1 MVQLNKNNITNQ
13 YLYGQLTTPTNLADE
28 SLIRS
33 KDVTTEV
40 EVDVIEFMVT
50 GAGRFAVGSQFTLV
64 QRFFAPFLTSP
75 TVPPGRYT
83 KAELGVITGLDTFSW
98 SMQQYNW
105 DDDIDDYFDR
115 VWVYNSMEF
124 SISDDAVFIVEADG
138 SKRIENFAVFPR
150 LNVQENFDLESD
162 DGLTG
167 IANSVV
173 KPYIDPW
180 GIGRK
185 VNINFSDADLI
196 PRTTY
201 TSQDFADDL
210 NRDWFVSTPE
220 AIARIALG
228 QDDFVDG
235 LFDDGV
241 TKFLDGNKPI
251 IYGSPDADSL
261 IASDI
266 DFISAPP
273 PFGLNEAPLL
283 APFRSNGLV
292 LIAGNGD
299 DTVKGLDRD
308 DLILGGEGNDNLDGG
323 LGDDIFVGGAG
334 NDTIEGGSFL
344 FGLFQGKD
352 TAVYRGA
359 LSEYDIEFLPDDSI
373 RLSDKVAGRD
383 DSDTLLGVDIA
394 KFSDISVN
402 LAPGQDIAFV
412 IDTTGSMFD
421 DIDAVK
427 ASASNIIDAIFNSE
441 GGFLNSRIAVV
452 GYNDPAT
459 NTFLSFTDQLKI
471 DDRKTAAINA
481 INSISV
487 GGGGD
492 FPEAVNAGL
501 IRALSGGAGEWREE
515 AASRRIILFGDAPP
529 KDTDLRAQVLELA
542 SNVGISFSSSSL
554 MSMSITGDIETSS
567 VANGLAVTRFAVTA
581 MDTDGAPVTIP
592 VEIFTVLIGNDPT
605 TTADFESLAA
615 ATGGKTFNAANASEV
630 VDVLIAAIKT
640 PINET
645 PIAQDDTATTQQDT
659 AVNVPVLI
667 NDSDSDGDALAIK
680 SFTQGSNGIVTLND
694 NGTSAD
700 TTDDFLV
707 YTPATQSDPSIGFI
721 DSFTYT
727 LSDRTGATSTAE
739 VSVAVGK
746 IENGGNGNDTLIGT
760 PGNDQLLGGNGNDIL
775 EGGLGDD
782 SLDAGLDD
790 DTLTDLEG
798 NNTFYTGEGNNV
810 VTAGSGN
817 DVIYAGSGNDII
829 NAGNGK
835 NQIYAAEGNN
845 LIGTGSG
852 DDVIYA
858 GSGSDWIFTGAG
870 DDVIYAA
877 EGNNLIAAGT
887 GDNLVYSGSDRDLF
901 VLVSG
906 AGSTTIDQFQ
916 SYDQLGL
923 LGGLSFD
930 QLSITTNQQGDEF
943 STRISIAA
951 TGDLLASLKWV
962 ETSSITPNSFVD
974 LESLGISLL
983 NGDASRSNLAGLM
996 TSGAETGLSVA
1007 SVLDLQ
1013 QQAIASGSPLNLA

>member
-1 MVQLNKNNITNQ
+1 M
-13 YLYGQLTTPTNLADE
+13 
-28 SLIRS
+28 
-33 KDVTTEV
+33 
-40 EVDVIEFMVT
+40 
-50 GAGRFAVGSQFTLV
+50 
-64 QRFFAPFLTSP
+64 
-75 TVPPGRYT
+75 
-83 KAELGVITGLDTFSW
+83 
-98 SMQQYNW
+98 
-105 DDDIDDYFDR
+105 
-115 VWVYNSMEF
+115 
-124 SISDDAVFIVEADG
+124 
-138 SKRIENFAVFPR
+138 
-150 LNVQENFDLESD
+150 
-162 DGLTG
+162 TG
-167 IANSVV
+167 IANLVA
-173 KPYIDPW
+173 KPYVDPW

-185 VNINFSDADLI
+185 VNINFSDPNLI

-201 TSQDFADDL
+201 TSQDYTDDL
-210 NRDWFVSTPE
+210 NRNFDSFLSNPE
-220 AIARIALG
+220 AIAKIALG

-251 IYGSPDADSL
+251 IYGSPDADNL
-261 IASDI
+261 IASNI
-266 DFISAPP
+266 DFSSNPSP
-273 PFGLNEAPLL
+273 LGLNQAPLL
-283 APFRSNGLV
+283 APFRGNGIV
-292 LIAGNGD
+292 LIAGNGN
-299 DTVKGLDRD
+299 DTVKGSDRD
-308 DLILGGEGNDNLDGG
+308 DRILSGEGNDNLDGG

-344 FGLFQGKD
+344 FGLFQGTD
-352 TAVYRGA
+352 TAVYGGA
-359 LSEYDIEFLPDDSI
+359 LSEYDIEFLSDDSI
-373 RLSDKVAGRD
+373 RISDKVAGRD
-383 DSDTLLGVDIA
+383 DSDTLKGVDIA
-394 KFSDISVN
+394 KFSDKSIN

-421 DIDAVK
+421 DIDAIK
-427 ASASNIIDAIFNSE
+427 ASASNIIDAIFDSE
-441 GGFLNSRIAVV
+441 RGFLNSRIAVV

-459 NTFLSFTDQLKI
+459 NTFLSFTDQPKI
-471 DDRKTAAINA
+471 DDRKTAALNA

-515 AASRRIILFGDAPP
+515 AVARRIILFGDAPP
-529 KDTDLRAQVLELA
+529 NDTDLRAQVLELA
-542 SNVGISFSSSSL
+542 SNVGTSFSSNSL
-554 MSMSITGDIETSS
+554 MSMSIAGDIETSS
-567 VANGLAVTRFAVTA
+567 VASGLAVTRFAVTA

-630 VDVLIAAIKT
+630 VDALIAAIKT
-640 PINET
+640 PINTTPINKT
-645 PIAQDDTATTQQDT
+645 PIAQDDTATTQQNT
-659 AVNVPVLI
+659 AVNLPVLI

-680 SFTQGSNGIVTLND
+680 SFTQGSNGMVTLND
-694 NGTSAD
+694 NGTSGD

-721 DSFTYT
+721 DSFKYT
-727 LSDRTGATSTAE
+727 LSDGNGATSTAA
-739 VSVAVGK
+739 VTVAVGK
-746 IENGGNGNDTLIGT
+746 IENGGNGNDTLTGT
-760 PGNDQLLGGNGNDIL
+760 PGNDRLLGGNGNDIL

-782 SLDAGLDD
+782 SLDAGLGD

-798 NNTFYTGEGNNV
+798 NNTFYTGEDNNV

-817 DVIYAGSGNDII
+817 DVIYAGSGRDII
-829 NAGNGK
+829 DAGNGK
-835 NQIYAAEGNN
+835 NQIYAVEGNN

-852 DDVIYA
+852 NDIVYA
-858 GSGSDWIFTGAG
+858 GSGSDWIFTGAR
-870 DDVIYAA
+870 DDVIYAT

-887 GDNLVYSGSDRDLF
+887 GDNLVYSGSGRDLF

-916 SYDQLGL
+916 SYDHLGL
-923 LGGLSFD
+923 IGGLSFD
-930 QLSITTNQQGDEF
+930 QLSITKNQQGNEF
-943 STRISIAA
+943 STRISIAS

-962 ETSSITPNSFVD
+962 ETSSITRNSFVD

-983 NGDASRSNLAGLM
+983 NGAASRSNLAGLM
-996 TSGAETGLSVA
+996 TSGVETGLSVP